1 MTTTFRLQSSDKSHG
16 DLMSKVIIYTQDN
29 GNLAVVY
36 PTQEAIDKMGIDAI
50 AAKDVPTGKPYK
62 IVEVTEIPEQREE
75 RNTLLIKEGD
85 RIDGVGK

>member
-1 MTTTFRLQSSDKSHG
+1 
-16 DLMSKVIIYTQDN
+16 MSKVIIYTQDN